1 MKKKP
6 VHVEVTRMP
15 GEAVERMIRRFSNK
29 VKKERII
36 EEVRDRRYY
45 ESPSERRS
53 REKARR
59 RKVLRRLKEKQ
70 P

>member
-1 MKKKP
+1 MTHEEYIKII
-6 VHVEVTRMP
+6 R
-15 GEAVERMIRRFSNK
+15 EAVERMIRRFSNK